1 MIQSFLQSPQWG
13 EFQKSVGN
21 KVFRVDD
28 VLLIKKKLPTGKSYL
43 YAPRIQITSNKKQ
56 VINFL
61 NKIKE
66 LAKKENCIF
75 LRLEPIAEL
84 RITDFAYRQAG
95 YKLRKVADVQPSK
108 TIILD
113 LTKNQEQFLKEMHQ
127 KTRYNIRLA
136 EKKGVK
142 IKESQNIDDF
152 WKLMKETTDRDGFRA
167 HNKEYYERML
177 QIDPS
182 TPLRSAQDDKK
193 KMNVKLYIAEYE
205 NKILVAG
212 IFVFYGDTVTY
223 LHGASTHDNKNVMA
237 PYLLHWEMIK
247 FAKKQDYKHYDF
259 YGISE
264 KKWPGITRFKR
275 GFAHPGK
282 EVDYPGAY
290 DIIYSHFWYMLYK
303 ILRNIKKI
311 I

>member
-1 MIQSFLQSPQWG
+1 MDKSFLQSKGWE
-13 EFQKSVGN
+13 EFQKSIGN
-21 KVFRVDD
+21 QTFRIDD
-28 VLLIKKKLPTGKSYL
+28 ALLIKKSLPLGKSYF
-43 YAPRIQITSNKKQ
+43 YAPRIQATSNKEQ
-56 VINFL
+56 VTNFL
-61 NKIKE
+61 DKIKE
-66 LAKKENCIF
+66 LAKRENCIF
-75 LRLEPIAEL
+75 LRVEPIE
-84 RITDFAYRQAG
+84 
-95 YKLRKVADVQPSK
+95 KLKIENCKLEIARSNDVQPSK

-113 LTKNQEQFLKEMHQ
+113 LTKSEEQLLKDMHQ

-247 FAKKQDYKHYDF
+247 FAKKSGYKYYDF

-264 KKWPGITRFKR
+264 KKWPGVTRFKK
-275 GFAHPGK
+275 GFGG
-282 EVDYPGAY
+282 EEINYPGCY
-290 DIIYSHFWYMLYK
+290 DIIFNKAWYSLYR
-303 ILRNIKKI
+303 ILRGIRRI
-311 I
+311 L